1 MSTSLDLSSDPAA
14 NLPLSG
20 LHWPQ
25 VRAWLED
32 HAEHL
37 LNDRALL
44 EELGLSVT
52 GRNVVDFGRAA
63 LARLEAVAQREAG
76 ARKLIEEI
84 ARANFAAQTQ
94 THVAALDLI
103 EAQTHAE
110 LARCLDAV
118 TQGRFG
124 LAGAAVAIEKPGAVP
139 FGWKAL
145 EPGRVD
151 ALLGEDGLHWL
162 GPNFTGLSLFGPAE
176 GEVASVA
183 LVRMNLRL
191 PGAAAPR
198 AALCAF
204 GSGEEDGFTPAMGCE
219 LVAFVARVVERMA
232 ERWPLDA

>member
-1 MSTSLDLSSDPAA
+1 MSTSLDLSADPA
-14 NLPLSG
+14 NS

-25 VRAWLED
+25 VRAWLGD

-37 LNDRALL
+37 LDDRALL
-44 EELGLSVT
+44 EELGLAAT

-94 THVAALDLI
+94 THVAALDLM
-103 EAQTHAE
+103 EARTHAE
-110 LARCLDAV
+110 LARQLDAV
-118 TQGRFG
+118 AQGRFG

-139 FGWKAL
+139 FGWKVL

-162 GPNFTGLSLFGPAE
+162 GPNFTGLSLFGPSE

-183 LVRMNLRL
+183 LVRMTLRV
-191 PGAAAPR
+191 PGEAAPR

-204 GSGEEDGFTPAMGCE
+204 GSGEDDGFTPAMGCE

-232 ERWPLDA
+232 ERWPLEA